1 MKKILFISGL
11 FVLIN
16 LNYSLFFKNNNIFD
30 FLFLNSENNL
40 LINKIETLE
49 KKNKD
54 LSIKIKELSSSSHAL
69 ENFARYNLGLVKNDE
84 TFVPGSD
91 SEPDSE
97 EEYMSDDS
105 IQSEY

>member
-11 FVLIN
+11 FVL
-16 LNYSLFFKNNNIFD
+16 
-30 FLFLNSENNL
+30 
-40 LINKIETLE
+40 TLE

-84 TFVPGSD
+84 TFVHV
-91 SEPDSE
+91 
-97 EEYMSDDS
+97 
-105 IQSEY
+105 IKK

>member
-16 LNYSLFFKNNNIFD
+16 LNYSLFLKNNNIFD

-40 LINKIETLE
+40 LINKIATIE
-49 KKNKD
+49 KKNND
-54 LSIKIKELSSSSHAL
+54 LSLKIKELSSSSHAL

-84 TFVPGSD
+84 TFVHV
-91 SEPDSE
+91 
-97 EEYMSDDS
+97 
-105 IQSEY
+105 IKK

>member
-1 MKKILFISGL
+1 MKKILLISGL

-54 LSIKIKELSSSSHAL
+54 LYIKIKELSSSSHAL

-84 TFVPGSD
+84 TFVHV
-91 SEPDSE
+91 
-97 EEYMSDDS
+97 
-105 IQSEY
+105 IKK

>member
-16 LNYSLFFKNNNIFD
+16 LNYSLFLKNNNIFD

-49 KKNKD
+49 KKNND
-54 LSIKIKELSSSSHAL
+54 LSLKIKELSSSSHAL
-69 ENFARYNLGLVKNDE
+69 ENFARYNLGLVRNDE
-84 TFVPGSD
+84 TFVHV
-91 SEPDSE
+91 
-97 EEYMSDDS
+97 
-105 IQSEY
+105 IKKW

>member
-1 MKKILFISGL
+1 MKKILFVSGL

-49 KKNKD
+49 KKNND
-54 LSIKIKELSSSSHAL
+54 LSLKIKELSSSSHAL
-69 ENFARYNLGLVKNDE
+69 ENFTRYNLGLVRNDE
-84 TFVPGSD
+84 TFVHV
-91 SEPDSE
+91 
-97 EEYMSDDS
+97 
-105 IQSEY
+105 IKK

>member
-11 FVLIN
+11 SVLIN

-84 TFVPGSD
+84 TFVHV
-91 SEPDSE
+91 
-97 EEYMSDDS
+97 
-105 IQSEY
+105 IKK

>member
-16 LNYSLFFKNNNIFD
+16 LNYSLFIKNNNIFD

-49 KKNKD
+49 KKNSD
-54 LSIKIKELSSSSHAL
+54 LSLKIKELSSSSHAL

-84 TFVPGSD
+84 TFVHV
-91 SEPDSE
+91 
-97 EEYMSDDS
+97 
-105 IQSEY
+105 IKK

>member
-1 MKKILFISGL
+1 MIKIHQLMKKILFISGL

-49 KKNKD
+49 KKNND
-54 LSIKIKELSSSSHAL
+54 LSLKIKELSSSSHAL

-84 TFVPGSD
+84 TFVHV
-91 SEPDSE
+91 
-97 EEYMSDDS
+97 
-105 IQSEY
+105 IKK

>member
-84 TFVPGSD
+84 TFVHV
-91 SEPDSE
+91 
-97 EEYMSDDS
+97 
-105 IQSEY
+105 IKK

>member
-16 LNYSLFFKNNNIFD
+16 LNYSLFLKNNNIFD

-49 KKNKD
+49 KKNND
-54 LSIKIKELSSSSHAL
+54 LSLKIKELSSSSHAL
-69 ENFARYNLGLVKNDE
+69 ENFARYNLGLIKNDE
-84 TFVPGSD
+84 TFVHV
-91 SEPDSE
+91 
-97 EEYMSDDS
+97 
-105 IQSEY
+105 IKKW

>member
-16 LNYSLFFKNNNIFD
+16 LNYSLFLKNNNIFD

-49 KKNKD
+49 KKNND
-54 LSIKIKELSSSSHAL
+54 LSLKIKELSSSSHAL
-69 ENFARYNLGLVKNDE
+69 ENFARYNLGLIKNDE
-84 TFVPGSD
+84 TFVHV
-91 SEPDSE
+91 
-97 EEYMSDDS
+97 
-105 IQSEY
+105 IKK

>member
-16 LNYSLFFKNNNIFD
+16 LNYSLFFKDNNIFD

-84 TFVPGSD
+84 TFVHV
-91 SEPDSE
+91 
-97 EEYMSDDS
+97 
-105 IQSEY
+105 IKK

>member
-16 LNYSLFFKNNNIFD
+16 LNYSLFLKNYNIFD

-49 KKNKD
+49 KKNID
-54 LSIKIKELSSSSHAL
+54 LSLKIKELSSSSHAL
-69 ENFARYNLGLVKNDE
+69 ENFARYNLGLVRNDE
-84 TFVPGSD
+84 TFVHV
-91 SEPDSE
+91 
-97 EEYMSDDS
+97 
-105 IQSEY
+105 IKK

>member
-49 KKNKD
+49 KKNND
-54 LSIKIKELSSSSHAL
+54 LSLKIKELSSSSHAL

-84 TFVPGSD
+84 IFVH
-91 SEPDSE
+91 
-97 EEYMSDDS
+97 
-105 IQSEY
+105 IIKI

>member
-84 TFVPGSD
+84 IFVHV
-91 SEPDSE
+91 
-97 EEYMSDDS
+97 
-105 IQSEY
+105 IKK

>member
-30 FLFLNSENNL
+30 FIFLSSENNL

-49 KKNKD
+49 QKNSD

-84 TFVPGSD
+84 TFVHV
-91 SEPDSE
+91 
-97 EEYMSDDS
+97 
-105 IQSEY
+105 IKK

>member
-1 MKKILFISGL
+1 MKKLLFISGL

-84 TFVPGSD
+84 TFVHV
-91 SEPDSE
+91 
-97 EEYMSDDS
+97 
-105 IQSEY
+105 IKK

>member
-40 LINKIETLE
+40 LIYKIETLE
-49 KKNKD
+49 KKNND

-84 TFVPGSD
+84 TFVH
-91 SEPDSE
+91 
-97 EEYMSDDS
+97 
-105 IQSEY
+105 IIKK

>member
-54 LSIKIKELSSSSHAL
+54 LSIKIKDLSSSSHAL

-84 TFVPGSD
+84 TFVHV
-91 SEPDSE
+91 
-97 EEYMSDDS
+97 
-105 IQSEY
+105 IKK

>member
-40 LINKIETLE
+40 LISKIETLE
-49 KKNKD
+49 KKNND
-54 LSIKIKELSSSSHAL
+54 LSLKIKELSSSSHAL
-69 ENFARYNLGLVKNDE
+69 ENFARYNLGLVRNDE
-84 TFVPGSD
+84 TFVHV
-91 SEPDSE
+91 
-97 EEYMSDDS
+97 
-105 IQSEY
+105 IKK

>member
-1 MKKILFISGL
+1 MKKILLISGL

-84 TFVPGSD
+84 TFVHV
-91 SEPDSE
+91 
-97 EEYMSDDS
+97 
-105 IQSEY
+105 IKK

>member
-1 MKKILFISGL
+1 MKKILLISGL

-40 LINKIETLE
+40 LINKIESLE

-84 TFVPGSD
+84 TFVHV
-91 SEPDSE
+91 
-97 EEYMSDDS
+97 
-105 IQSEY
+105 IKK